1 MAKRLTRKMNEE
13 TKKKISEALKGKKKS
28 DEHRKLISEGL
39 KKYWETI
46 PYE

>member
-1 MAKRLTRKMNEE
+1 MGKRLTRRMSEE
-13 TKKKISEALKGKKKS
+13 TKKKISTSMKGKVKTE
-28 DEHRKLISEGL
+28 EHRKLISEAM